1 MATMTDKQRV
11 EELRRQIHRHDVLYY
26 VEARP
31 EISDF
36 EYDRLMAELKA
47 LEAAHPELVTPDS
60 PTQRVSGQ
68 PIEGFVS
75 VTHRLPM
82 LSIDNTYNEAEVRE
96 FDARIRRS
104 LGARTIHYLVDP
116 KVDGVAMSIRYE
128 RGKLVLAATR
138 GDGFRGDDVTNN
150 VRAIRSVPLSLQNDN
165 IPEVLEVRGEVYW
178 PRKSFAAYNTMR
190 KAANLET
197 FANPRNGAAGSLK
210 SLDPQIVAQ
219 RKLAFVAHGLGEAS
233 ALPSDSAFE
242 VMQTLGHWGIP
253 ISLHSRRLDS
263 IEQVLAAIHEWLT
276 QRNDVDF
283 ETDGMVV
290 KVDSLSLREEL
301 GATSKYPRWCIAF
314 KYQAE
319 RAETVLRQVI
329 FSVGRLGTIT
339 PAAQFDRVHISG
351 TNVVTA
357 SMHNFNQ
364 VDRLEAR
371 VGDTIIVEKAG
382 EIIPQVVQV
391 VFDKRPADA
400 KPIIPPEKCPACD
413 TPTVRDEGGVYLRC
427 VNPECPAQ
435 IRQRLEFF
443 GGRDQ
448 MHIDGLGPA
457 IIDQLVSK
465 GMVRHFGDLYKLTGE
480 MLKDLAKTDKL
491 SSTGKPIR
499 LGEKLASDLVKSI
512 EASKTRGLAKV
523 LAGLGI
529 RHVGGRASEV
539 LAGHFRDIDAIMRAS
554 QDELTNVHEIG
565 PVIAA
570 SIHEFFHSPAGI
582 EVIDRLKQA
591 GVNTTALAPAGS
603 EAQGRALAGKS
614 LVVTGTLQGFTRS
627 QAEQAIKDA
636 GGRVTSSVSAS
647 TDFVVVG
654 NDPGSKADRARLLN
668 VETIDEAEFV
678 RRLQG
683 GAAGRDEAKGT
694 KLKDGML
701 F

>member
-1 MATMTDKQRV
+1 MTDNQRI

-47 LEAAHPELVTPDS
+47 LETRHPELVTPDS

-68 PIEGFVS
+68 PIEGFAS

-104 LGARTIHYLVDP
+104 LGTRAIRYLVDP

-128 RGKLVLAATR
+128 RGKLAMAATR

-190 KAANLET
+190 KAANMET

-219 RKLAFVAHGLGEAS
+219 RKLAFVAHGLGEVS

-253 ISLHSRRLDS
+253 ISLHSRRLES

-364 VDRLEAR
+364 VDRLEVR

-400 KPIIPPEKCPACD
+400 KPIIPPDKCPACS
-413 TPTVRDEGGVYLRC
+413 TPTARDEGGVYLRC

-465 GMVRHFGDLYKLTGE
+465 GMVRHFGDLYKLTPE

-491 SSTGKPIR
+491 SSKGKPIR
-499 LGEKLASDLVKSI
+499 LGEKLAGDLVKSI

-539 LAGHFRDIDAIMRAS
+539 LAGHFRDIDAIMGAS

-582 EVIDRLKQA
+582 EVIDRLKHA
-591 GVNTTALAPAGS
+591 GVDMTALAPAGT

-614 LVVTGTLQGFTRS
+614 VVVTGTLKDFTRS
-627 QAEQAIKDA
+627 QAEQAIRDA

-654 NDPGSKADRARLLN
+654 EEPGSKADRARLLN
-668 VETIDEAEFV
+668 VEIIDEPEFA
-678 RRLQG
+678 RRLKRGEGTQG
-683 GAAGRDEAKGT
+683 EVKIKA
-694 KLKDGML
+694 KDGML